1 MPFKDPEKLRQY
13 QKTYSRKWYGENAE
27 KQKAKSRQR
36 KRELRKWYDDIKAKS
51 FCVSCGVSGKENT
64 WMMEF
69 HHRDE
74 TKKTKSLSYMIS
86 NGYGRETC
94 LEEMEKCDV
103 LCANCHRK
111 LHYEKS
117 KNKHSE

>member
-1 MPFKDPEKLRQY
+1 MPFKDPEKLRAY
-13 QKTYSRKWYGENAE
+13 QKQYSSKWYSRNAE

-36 KRELRKWYDDIKAKS
+36 KRELRKWYDDIKSKT
-51 FCVSCGVSGKENT
+51 FCVSCGISGKENT

-74 TKKTKSLSYMIS
+74 NTKDKSLSYMIS
-86 NGYGRETC
+86 NGYGKESC
-94 LEEMEKCDV
+94 LEEMKKCDI

-111 LHYEKS
+111 LHYERKKIRDS
-117 KNKHSE
+117 